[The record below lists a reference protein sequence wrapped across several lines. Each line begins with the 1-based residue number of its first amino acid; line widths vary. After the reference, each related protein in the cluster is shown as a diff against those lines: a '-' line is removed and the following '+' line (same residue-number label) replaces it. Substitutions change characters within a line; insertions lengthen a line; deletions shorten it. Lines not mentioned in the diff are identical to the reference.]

1 VPGAAVDGAGCRGGL
16 LVLTTRAVSPFWSC
30 LSGVWLCAG
39 GVCGGGVALLTLEID
54 IGRPRVVA
62 LPRVSQRPM
71 NAPSIQSVKCDAI
84 ADKKTCGSAAARGC
98 AGRG

>member
-1 VPGAAVDGAGCRGGL
+1 VPAAAVDGAGCRGGL
-16 LVLTTRAVSPFWSC
+16 LVLTTRAVSPFW

-71 NAPSIQSVKCDAI
+71 NVPSIQSVKCDAI
-84 ADKKTCGSAAARGC
+84 ADKAACGSAATRGG